1 MDTLLREDLNS
12 PLSVSMTLGV
22 INILFDEFPSFVCRG
37 VAFDLCK
44 ETPPQKKQKQRYN
57 WSTCNCRPGIRKS
70 ERFFP
75 HSFLFSNPKSFGTIK
90 LSILNPNKTKQ
101 GYTPL
106 DIKRNRALCPFDFSF
121 KGF

>member
-44 ETPPQKKQKQRYN
+44 ETPPPPKKNKNNVTIGRHATAVQELGRA
-57 WSTCNCRPGIRKS
+57 SD
-70 ERFFP
+70 FFLI
-75 HSFLFSNPKSFGTIK
+75 HFYFR
-90 LSILNPNKTKQ
+90 ILNRLAQLNYQ
-101 GYTPL
+101 
-106 DIKRNRALCPFDFSF
+106 F
-121 KGF
+121 